1 MRTLKFLKGIL
12 IPITVT
18 RSSHNENMMEE
29 QIITKKQR
37 LVEGWRSEVTDEK
50 LSKVLKTDATVGQKL
65 KISR

>member
-18 RSSHNENMMEE
+18 RSRHDENVMEE

-37 LVEGWRSEVTDEK
+37 LDEGWRSEITDER
-50 LSKVLKTDATVGQKL
+50 LSKVLKKDATVGQKL